1 MVRHTFMHNDSVF
14 MVDKSIDNMNY
25 PPFITLVRGD
35 ISVLWGIFKQK
46 HNTIR
51 LIGDFNIVNSG
62 LLNNQ
67 QELNLSLRYL
77 NGFKLMLKH

>member
-1 MVRHTFMHNDSVF
+1 MVRHTFIHGDGVF

-35 ISVLWGIFKQK
+35 VAVLWGIFRQK
-46 HNTIR
+46 DNTVR
-51 LIGDFNIVNSG
+51 LVGDFNIVNSG

-77 NGFKLMLKH
+77 NGFKLLLKH